1 MFEANVNF
9 EVENKLVETL
19 ATATLESL
27 LVASLDGVTTNE
39 RERTAYTA
47 GFLAAIAIFTDTA
60 TSIDVL
66 KKMSG
71 KE

>member
-1 MFEANVNF
+1 MYEANVNF
-9 EVENKLVETL
+9 EVENKLVEILT
-19 ATATLESL
+19 TAVLESL
-27 LVASLDGVTTNE
+27 NAAITDGITTNL

-47 GFLAAIAIFTDTA
+47 GYLAAISIFTDTT
-60 TSIDVL
+60 TSFEVL